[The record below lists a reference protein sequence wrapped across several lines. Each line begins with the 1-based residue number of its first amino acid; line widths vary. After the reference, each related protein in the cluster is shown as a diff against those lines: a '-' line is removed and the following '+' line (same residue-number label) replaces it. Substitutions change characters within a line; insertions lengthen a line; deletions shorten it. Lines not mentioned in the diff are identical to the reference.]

1 MNIHDINFLQDNLK
15 KKNNYDGKNGKGK
28 TATNYN
34 LSWLG
39 FYFQFFKLCKYI
51 SIFSDWYDALLYHQ
65 VLI

>member
-1 MNIHDINFLQDNLK
+1 MMNIHDINFLQDNFK

-39 FYFQFFKLCKYI
+39 FYF
-51 SIFSDWYDALLYHQ
+51 
-65 VLI
+65 